1 MKIVIINE
9 KNSDR
14 IIRLNRFIDWLI
26 HMVGYALVL
35 IMVAVL
41 FSNTVKI
48 DNSYF
53 GIWGLFIAIA
63 IYILNKTI
71 KPILV
76 LLTLPITG
84 LTLGLFYPFINVIIL
99 NIVDFIFGSH
109 FSIDGIFMSFIVAVF
124 ISVANIIMD
133 NMVIEPILR
142 KEKRNG
148 SSFI

>member
-1 MKIVIINE
+1 MKVIVINE
-9 KNSDR
+9 KNSAR
-14 IIRLNRFIDWLI
+14 KVRLNRFVDWLI

-41 FSNTVKI
+41 FNNTVRI

-53 GIWGLFIAIA
+53 GLWGLLAAIV

-99 NIVDFIFGSH
+99 KIVDFILGAH
-109 FSIDGIFMSFIVAVF
+109 FSIEGLFMSFIVAVF

-133 NMVIEPILR
+133 DLVIEPILR
-142 KEKRNG
+142 REK
-148 SSFI
+148 

>member
-1 MKIVIINE
+1 MKVVIINE
-9 KNSDR
+9 KNSAR
-14 IIRLNRFIDWLI
+14 KVRLNRFIDWLI
-26 HMVGYALVL
+26 HMIGYALVL

-53 GIWGLFIAIA
+53 GLWGLLAAIV

-99 NIVDFIFGSH
+99 NIVDFILGKH
-109 FSIDGIFMSFIVAVF
+109 FSIDGLFMSFIVAVF
-124 ISVANIIMD
+124 ISVANIIMED
-133 NMVIEPILR
+133 LVIEPILR
-142 KEKRNG
+142 REK
-148 SSFI
+148 